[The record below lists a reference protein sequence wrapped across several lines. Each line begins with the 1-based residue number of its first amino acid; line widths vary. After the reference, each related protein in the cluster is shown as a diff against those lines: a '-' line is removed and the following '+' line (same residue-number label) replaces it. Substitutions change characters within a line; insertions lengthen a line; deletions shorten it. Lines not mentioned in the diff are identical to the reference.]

1 MLIAAGPDNAE
12 LSEAVYRAYFIEGR
26 DIGRIDELTVI
37 AEEHG
42 RPDLVEAMLDD
53 ATAKQMET
61 HLATGNRMRLDGVPF
76 FIFSGKYA
84 IAGAHLPEH
93 LIPAID
99 AAAAI

>member
-1 MLIAAGPDNAE
+1 
-12 LSEAVYRAYFIEGR
+12 
-26 DIGRIDELTVI
+26 
-37 AEEHG
+37 
-42 RPDLVEAMLDD
+42 
-53 ATAKQMET
+53 MET

-99 AAAAI
+99 AAAAG